1 MYIFQI
7 ISEFGPYYSPCVNLL
22 DRSPWT
28 SKTGFGQVTIMKE
41 FVWINIIFFLNFAFG
56 QVGEKKFIA
65 KTAITIDIAAISQT
79 FYNINTLLDLFTNV
93 VGDTS
98 QNIKR

>member
-1 MYIFQI
+1 MKQLHEQLVLFEVTFPYMYIH
-7 ISEFGPYYSPCVNLL
+7 VL
-22 DRSPWT
+22 
-28 SKTGFGQVTIMKE
+28 
-41 FVWINIIFFLNFAFG
+41 LNFAFG

-93 VGDTS
+93 VGDKTFVYLETTYFS
-98 QNIKR
+98 SSHF